1 MSVSTPI
8 RVLVVEDHP
17 MTRTG
22 LTLFLKAFRDLELVG
37 EATSGE
43 EALALC
49 ARVRPDVI
57 LMDMKLPGIDGVVAT
72 QMVKQQHPQ
81 TQIIAL
87 TSYQEGDLVERVLRA
102 GAISYLLKNVSAHDL
117 AQAIRAAHA
126 GRSVLAQEATDAL
139 VQNVHQAA
147 ISGVNLTEREREVL
161 GLLVQGLSNAQIAD
175 RLSVSRATVK
185 FHVGGI
191 LSKLGAASRAEAI
204 TLAWQHHLVS

>member
-1 MSVSTPI
+1 MSASTPI

-22 LTLFLKAFRDLELVG
+22 LSLFLKAFRDLELVG

-43 EALALC
+43 EAVALC
-49 ARVRPDVI
+49 SRIQPDVV
-57 LMDMKLPGIDGVVAT
+57 LMDMKLPGIDGVMAT
-72 QMVKQQHPQ
+72 QLVKQQHPQ
-81 TQIIAL
+81 VQIIAL

-102 GAISYLLKNVSAHDL
+102 GAISYLLKNVSAQDL

-126 GRSVLAQEATDAL
+126 GRSVLAQEAADAL

-147 ISGVNLTEREREVL
+147 TSGANLTEREREVL